1 MEVRVTN
8 PELQTKIEQWVKDTG
23 RPVDELVEDA
33 FAGYFEEL
41 TEVRRTLDRRYDDIR
56 TGKVK
61 LIPGDQVEAEL
72 RRRIAER
79 PSPLR

>member
-1 MEVRVTN
+1 VELRLTN

-56 TGKVK
+56 SGKVK

-79 PSPLR
+79 PSPRR